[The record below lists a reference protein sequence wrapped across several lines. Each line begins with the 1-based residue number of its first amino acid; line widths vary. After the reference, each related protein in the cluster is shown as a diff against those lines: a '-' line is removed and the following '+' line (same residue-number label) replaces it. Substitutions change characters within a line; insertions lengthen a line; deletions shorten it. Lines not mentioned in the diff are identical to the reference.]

1 MVQKEKRF
9 LEMTSAEF
17 RRRFITHE
25 PDPKRNKYH
34 AVKTTVDGI
43 TYDSKKESRR
53 GMYLEDLQ
61 KFGKIRELE
70 RQKRFQLIDPFVYHG
85 KKYLGVTW
93 VADFY
98 YFDEELKKYVVE
110 DVKSKI
116 TRKKAEY
123 RIKIKLFMLKYPK
136 ILFKE
141 VI

>member
-1 MVQKEKRF
+1 MS
-9 LEMTSAEF
+9 SAEF

-25 PDPKRNKYH
+25 PEPKKNKYH
-34 AVKTTVDGI
+34 AVKTTVNGV

-53 GMYLEDLQ
+53 GQYLEEMQ
-61 KFGKIRELE
+61 RAGKIRELE
-70 RQKRFQLIDPFVYHG
+70 RQKKFPLIESFNYHG
-85 KKYLGVTW
+85 KKYLGCSW
-93 VADFY
+93 VSDFY
-98 YFDEELKKYVVE
+98 YYDETLKKYVAE